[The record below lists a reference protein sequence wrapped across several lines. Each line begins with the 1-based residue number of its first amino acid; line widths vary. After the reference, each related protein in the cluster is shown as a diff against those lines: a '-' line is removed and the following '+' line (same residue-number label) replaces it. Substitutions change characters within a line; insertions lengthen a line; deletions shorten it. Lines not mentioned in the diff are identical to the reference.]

1 MEDLE
6 TKINDELVT
15 LKNQLA
21 SIQVN
26 SVKFTDLDQFRRE
39 TEERRNRLLLEQ
51 EDLVEKKNEIQS
63 QVNNLQRKC
72 DSLQVRTFFQFHI
85 FQLINSYFFRWN

>member
-6 TKINDELVT
+6 NKINDELAT
-15 LKNQLA
+15 LKEQLA
-21 SIQVN
+21 SIQIN
-26 SVKFTDLDQFRRE
+26 SVKFTDLDAFRRE

-51 EDLVEKKNEIQS
+51 EDLVEKKSEIQS

-72 DSLQVRTFFQFHI
+72 DSLQVWLHPKFT
-85 FQLINSYFFRWN
+85 